1 MGLFDKKRPHDE
13 PAATSGKTP
22 VHAVE
27 GHEPSA
33 PEAKI
38 VIEMVAPPTG
48 AVRVGPLAGAAASAG
63 AGPGSGGAP
72 PRYTIQQ
79 AIELWRSLPE
89 GSSELVGQVVK
100 RTLESMNIRVETIV
114 QDAVRKQV
122 DLQGRINRLSKE
134 LLELE
139 HELTQRRA
147 ELLQLEVEYR
157 ETTLVKERLVQAER
171 AETAPARPD
180 GRADGRGDEP
190 RAAEG
195 GPVAAPGPVPQVAPL
210 PKLTPGLA
218 GVLSKAASIMTPRG
232 GK

>member
-13 PAATSGKTP
+13 PAASSGRTP

-27 GHEPSA
+27 GNEPSA

-48 AVRVGPLAGAAASAG
+48 AVRVGPLGGSAKPPGAAG
-63 AGPGSGGAP
+63 EP

-134 LLELE
+134 LLDLE

-157 ETTLVKERLVQAER
+157 ETTLVKERLVQADRTE
-171 AETAPARPD
+171 AHP
-180 GRADGRGDEP
+180 GRGDGRGDEP
-190 RAAEG
+190 RGGEG
-195 GPVAAPGPVPQVAPL
+195 AQVAGPGPVPPVAPL
-210 PKLTPGLA
+210 PKLSPGLA
-218 GVLSKAASIMTPRG
+218 SVLSKAASIMTPRG

>member
-13 PAATSGKTP
+13 PAPGSLQTP
-22 VHAVE
+22 VQAVE
-27 GHEPSA
+27 ANEPSA

-48 AVRVGPLAGAAASAG
+48 AVRLGPHAGSAHATG
-63 AGPGSGGAP
+63 GPAGEA

-100 RTLESMNIRVETIV
+100 RTLESLNIRVETIV

-134 LLELE
+134 LLDLE

-157 ETTLVKERLVQAER
+157 ETTMVKERLVQAER
-171 AETAPARPD
+171 AEA
-180 GRADGRGDEP
+180 GGRGDEP
-190 RAAEG
+190 RAVEG
-195 GPVAAPGPVPQVAPL
+195 AQAAAAGPAPQVAPL
-210 PKLTPGLA
+210 PKISPGLA
-218 GVLSKAASIMTPRG
+218 SVLSKAASIMTPRG